1 MSLTNLP
8 DLLSFNQRTRAI
20 NTVKARLDVVSQE
33 AVTGIKADLTEA
45 SNGRVGEVHLLQKAL
60 DDITQENRINAL
72 ASNRVNLINQGLSG
86 AREAMNGID
95 TRAILVLNTGDQ
107 TAIKAISQEANA
119 NLKNA
124 MSSLSIRHGTRNLF
138 SGDAT
143 NVPPFADTETLL
155 NDVRD
160 ILTNAA
166 TSQDANAALDTY
178 FNDPAGGFNTR
189 IYQGGD
195 GDAASIRL
203 GDTNR
208 IPMNVRGDDAAIKDT
223 LRGLSVMAAA
233 TESNM
238 DMNSDKFKDIF
249 NSGISSA
256 GKGAVGLITLESNMG
271 IYAESI
277 EKLDARN
284 KAERTTITS
293 AYQAIVSRDQFEA
306 ASELKQLEV
315 ALETSYL
322 ITSRLSNLSLTN
334 FIR

>member
-1 MSLTNLP
+1 MTLSNLP
-8 DLLSFNQRTRAI
+8 DLLSFNQRTRATSSI
-20 NTVKARLDVVSQE
+20 KARLDVVSQE
-33 AVTGIKADLTEA
+33 AVTGIRADITEA

-60 DDITQENRINAL
+60 DDISQENRINAL
-72 ASNRVNLINQGLSG
+72 ASNRVNLITQGISG
-86 AREAMNGID
+86 ARESLNGID
-95 TRAILVLNTGDQ
+95 TRAFLTLNTGDQ
-107 TAIKAISQEANA
+107 TAITSISDEANA

-143 NVPPFADTETLL
+143 NVPPYADTDTLIA
-155 NDVRD
+155 DVQN
-160 ILTNAA
+160 ILSNAA
-166 TSQDANAALDTY
+166 TSQDAEAALDTY

-208 IPMNVRGDDAAIKDT
+208 IPMEVRGDSQAIKDT

-233 TESNM
+233 TQSGLDM
-238 DMNSDKFKDIF
+238 DSDKFKDIF
-249 NSGISSA
+249 SAGISSA
-256 GKGAVGLITLESNMG
+256 AKGSTGLVTLESNMG
-271 IYAESI
+271 VYAESI
-277 EKLDARN
+277 EKLNARN
-284 KAERTTITS
+284 SAEQATITT

-322 ITSRLSNLSLTN
+322 ITSRLSNLSLVN
-334 FIR
+334 FLR